1 MSDEYFEAPT
11 STDPVDA
18 LSPPV
23 WELSGWWRRVGA
35 TVIDYFIVWIP
46 ISVVISIVGISAEA
60 TTNSSLPNELDG
72 VSWLVMLI
80 ASSIYFM
87 VTMSAWN
94 GQTVGKRVTGI
105 RVVRESG
112 EPVDAKFAFVRQT
125 LVIALLFN
133 SIAIM
138 LLFIPTVLNY
148 LWPLWDE
155 KHQAL
160 HDKIVKSR
168 VVRAYPASDPGS
180 FQAAQQQ
187 TQPAAPFPTGTVQT
201 PPPSP
206 PPPPSAP
213 PAPPAPGG
221 VSTPYTPPP
230 GFDNP
235 VPDDD

>member
-1 MSDEYFEAPT
+1 MSDEYFEAQA
-11 STDPVDA
+11 SAEPVDG
-18 LSPPV
+18 LSRPV

-35 TVIDYFIVWIP
+35 AVLDYLIVWIP
-46 ISVVISIVGISAEA
+46 VTMVLSIAGISAEA
-60 TTNSSLPNELDG
+60 TTISSLPNELDG

-168 VVRAYPASDPGS
+168 VVRAARVRQPGTGRRLAREPAKRRTRRRGRRR
-180 FQAAQQQ
+180 
-187 TQPAAPFPTGTVQT
+187 G
-201 PPPSP
+201 
-206 PPPPSAP
+206 
-213 PAPPAPGG
+213 
-221 VSTPYTPPP
+221 
-230 GFDNP
+230 
-235 VPDDD
+235 